1 MMASFTQSKQVAFIV
16 RMTTIQDSYNVIGNA
31 IVVTIRAI
39 RKNAF
44 DLAHLTHWFPCL
56 LQMANTFPQRS
67 AVKLV
72 VLLILVRF
80 PLNWVLKPTI

>member
-1 MMASFTQSKQVAFIV
+1 MVTPFAQSKQVSLIV
-16 RMTTIQDSYNVIGNA
+16 RMTTVQDSYNVVGNS

-44 DLAHLTHWFPCL
+44 SLANLTHWFPCL
-56 LQMANTFPQRS
+56 LQMAKTFPQRS
-67 AVKLV
+67 AIELV
-72 VLLILVRF
+72 FFLILVRF